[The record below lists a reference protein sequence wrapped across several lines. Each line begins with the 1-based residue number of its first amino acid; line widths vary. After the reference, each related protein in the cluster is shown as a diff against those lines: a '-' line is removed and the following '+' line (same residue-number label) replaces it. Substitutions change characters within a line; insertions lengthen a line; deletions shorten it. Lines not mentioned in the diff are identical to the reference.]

1 MIETEVKIL
10 EINRVKIEEIL
21 INLGAK
27 KTFDGNIQTMF
38 LDYKDSAI
46 NRQGNLLRLRKN
58 TQKTELT
65 YKKVTHTQTVKIAEE
80 CSVEVSD
87 LETMLI
93 ILGNLGLNVTGNME
107 KHRLSYKLEKVQFD
121 IDLYV
126 GDYAFIPEFLEIEAE
141 SINQIHKYAQL
152 LGYGPKDC
160 LPWSTEELIQHYS
173 KKPS

>member
-1 MIETEVKIL
+1 LKLT
-10 EINRVKIEEIL
+10 RVKIEEIL

-80 CSVEVSD
+80 CSVEVSGF
-87 LETMLI
+87 ETMLI

-107 KHRLSYKLEKVQFD
+107 KHRLSYKLEKVQF
-121 IDLYV
+121 
-126 GDYAFIPEFLEIEAE
+126 
-141 SINQIHKYAQL
+141 
-152 LGYGPKDC
+152 
-160 LPWSTEELIQHYS
+160 
-173 KKPS
+173 